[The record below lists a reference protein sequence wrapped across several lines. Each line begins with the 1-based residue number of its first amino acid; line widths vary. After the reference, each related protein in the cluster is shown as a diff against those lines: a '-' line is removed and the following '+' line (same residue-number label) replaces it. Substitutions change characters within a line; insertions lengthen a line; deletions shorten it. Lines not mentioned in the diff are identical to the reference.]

1 MINFYDDLGLNKNQI
16 TQVSLEV
23 LSVDPTAAA
32 DTYQGRIIFTQA
44 AGSSATDGTLSFYN
58 GTDWVNI
65 DGSGGVTSVLAAAS
79 VGVSSGFPLVVSPGT
94 GTGTVTLQP
103 MAYDGDT
110 KVGFV
115 PTGSGGTATL
125 YLNGAGLWTTP
136 SGTGG
141 GTMSTFDMRADSGLD
156 LTIDDTYIIDIAGG
170 TVIDTVISG
179 SNPAVITV
187 NHDAVTSTPAT
198 TTPAQLAFGG
208 TFPAIT
214 ITTVDAQGHTTDVNT
229 ATYTLPAAPTVAS
242 YTLLTNSTS
251 PTAGVTAL
259 FANGAANTGQLT
271 LTGTTNQVTVTA
283 TGTTT
288 ASVYTSS
295 LPSTLITPGSLQVS
309 TTFTADTTSTFTGIA
324 TFTQLP
330 VIPLTPSASTDAA
343 SKGYVDSVLVGAL
356 IFQGGYDAST
366 NTPDLTSSPNSIKK
380 GWAYAVTTA
389 GNASGFWTTSLEIG
403 DVVIAEIDNPTTIA
417 NWTDVQNNIE
427 LATAAATSGGAV
439 KGITSFNSDSFDTTN
454 GWTGLKNN
462 SVSGSYG
469 DATQTTNITLDIYG
483 VVTAASETLIDIPAS
498 QINNFT
504 TSVETIISAD
514 NHAELIGNGALQTF
528 TVNHALNTRDVIVQ
542 VVETATP
549 WATIFAQVS
558 RSTVNDVVITF
569 STVPTSNQYKVLV
582 TKIA

>member
-32 DTYQGRIIFTQA
+32 NKYQGRIIFTQDA
-44 AGSSATDGTLSFYN
+44 VSPATDGTLSFYN
-58 GTDWVNI
+58 GTAWVNI
-65 DGSGGVTSVLAAAS
+65 DGSGGVTSVLATS
-79 VGVSSGFPLVVSPGT
+79 VGVSSGDPLVVAPVA

-115 PTGSGGTATL
+115 PSGSGGTATL
-125 YLNGAGLWTTP
+125 YLNGAGLWTSP
-136 SGTGG
+136 AGTGG
-141 GTMSTFDMRADSGLD
+141 GTMSTFDMRADSGSD
-156 LTIDDTYIIDIAGG
+156 ITIDDTYVIDIAGG
-170 TVIDTVISG
+170 TVIDTAISG
-179 SNPAVITV
+179 SNPALITI
-187 NHDAVTSTPAT
+187 HHEAVSSSQAT

-208 TFPAIT
+208 TFPA
-214 ITTVDAQGHTTDVNT
+214 TTVVAIDTQGHAVNVVT
-229 ATYTLPAAPTVAS
+229 ATYTLPAAPTAS
-242 YTLLTNSTS
+242 AYTLLTNFTS

-283 TGTTT
+283 TGNNT

-330 VIPLTPSASTDAA
+330 VIPLTPSANTDAA

-356 IFQGGYDAST
+356 IFQGGYDATTAAPST
-366 NTPDLTSSPNSIKK
+366 GVKQ
-380 GWAYAVTTA
+380 GWTYAVTVA
-389 GNASGFWTTSLEIG
+389 GDASGFWPTTLEIG
-403 DVVIAEIDNPTTIA
+403 DVIIAEIDTPTTEA
-417 NWTDVQNNIE
+417 DWTDVQNNIDI
-427 LATAAATSGGAV
+427 ATAAATSGTAV
-439 KGITSFNSDSFDTTN
+439 RGITSFNSDSFDTTSG
-454 GWTGLKNN
+454 GWTGLIDNT
-462 SVSGSYG
+462 VSGSYG
-469 DATQTTNITLDIYG
+469 DAANTTNITLDTYG
-483 VVTAASETLIDIPAS
+483 VVTAASETLIDIPSS
-498 QINNFT
+498 QVNNFT
-504 TSVETIISAD
+504 SSVETIITAD
-514 NHAELIGNGALQTF
+514 NHAQLIGDGAAQTF
-528 TVNHALNTRDVIVQ
+528 TVNHQLDTRDVIVQ

-558 RSTVNDVVITF
+558 RSTVDDVVITF
-569 STVPTSNQYKVLV
+569 STVPTSSQYKVLV